1 MSEAK
6 SLFFSLSSIWHTEGT
21 QEILLERIKEPE
33 VSEKVVGEEIIS
45 EMKVKHLSGSRKAQV
60 SDYNFLPGAKED
72 KFNVVRVW

>member
-1 MSEAK
+1 M
-6 SLFFSLSSIWHTEGT
+6 
-21 QEILLERIKEPE
+21 
-33 VSEKVVGEEIIS
+33 VGEEIIS